1 MVKVKF
7 VSASGGVIDAE
18 CSSGCTLMECASNHM
33 VAEIE
38 AQCGGGCAC
47 GTCHCYPRIEWLD
60 KLPPM
65 EDIEACTLEG
75 GMAEIRPTSRLA
87 CQIELTEEL
96 SGLIID
102 LPEIA

>member
-18 CSSGCTLMECASNHM
+18 CSSGCTLMECASNYM

-65 EDIEACTLEG
+65 EDIEACTLED